1 MLVCGVAIVMF
12 LATSEA
18 SFPFSMERLFC
29 VFVRYDV
36 VRISFHFQLLWR
48 SIIVINRGC
57 WCRSVCF
64 RTSSRTPPGF
74 SVLLFF
80 LFFVRALILSPL
92 ARVIGNV
99 YVFSRIKVTSSGAFW
114 LCFSTFDCRAF
125 PSWLIVSVSALDI
138 NAADATWP
146 FQPWTLIQL
155 THRDRFSLGH

>member
-18 SFPFSMERLFC
+18 NFPFSMERLFC

-74 SVLLFF
+74 SVLLFI

-92 ARVIGNV
+92 LRVMGNV
-99 YVFSRIKVTSSGAFW
+99 YLFSRIKGHILGCLLVV
-114 LCFSTFDCRAF
+114 FSRT
-125 PSWLIVSVSALDI
+125 
-138 NAADATWP
+138 
-146 FQPWTLIQL
+146 
-155 THRDRFSLGH
+155 

>member
-1 MLVCGVAIVMF
+1 MCGVAIVMF

-18 SFPFSMERLFC
+18 NFPFSMERLFC

-92 ARVIGNV
+92 ARVMGNV
-99 YVFSRIKVTSSGAFW
+99 YVFSRIKDISSGAFW
-114 LCFSTFDCRAF
+114 LCFRELDSLCAF
-125 PSWLIVSVSALDI
+125 PPLF
-138 NAADATWP
+138 N
-146 FQPWTLIQL
+146 FIQ
-155 THRDRFSLGH
+155 SCP